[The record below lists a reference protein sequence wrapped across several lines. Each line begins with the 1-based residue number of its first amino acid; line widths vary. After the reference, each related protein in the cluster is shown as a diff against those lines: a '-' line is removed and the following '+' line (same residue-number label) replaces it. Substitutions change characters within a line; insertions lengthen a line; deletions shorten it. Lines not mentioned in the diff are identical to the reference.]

1 MAVPKRKMSRSNT
14 RHRRAQWKGQA
25 PTLVSC
31 PQCREAKLPHTACP
45 TCGTYGPR
53 GRRRQVIEPA

>member
-1 MAVPKRKMSRSNT
+1 V
-14 RHRRAQWKGQA
+14 

-31 PQCREAKLPHTACP
+31 PQCREPKLPHTACP